1 MPDPVT
7 GKVIST
13 ALPAPPVDKAAEAG
27 KKGAFE
33 SVRAEVAEKAAQ
45 PNVPAPVRSVTEAER
60 KQLISEVRRKAET
73 DPSAAPKQVW
83 GPDLEH
89 AAVRIDKMRAGV
101 GRLKDPAQ
109 AQSLGAHLQTI
120 DEQFQK
126 ASSIMSR
133 LPDMQD
139 PRALLELQMEMYQMT
154 QNLELVSKAVEQ
166 MNSGL
171 KTVMQT
177 QV

>member
-7 GKVIST
+7 GKVVST
-13 ALPAPPVDKAAEAG
+13 AVQTPPVDKVSEAG
-27 KKGAFE
+27 RKGAFE
-33 SVRAEVAEKAAQ
+33 SVQAELAEKAAE
-45 PNVPAPVRSVTEAER
+45 PKVPAPVQSVSEAER
-60 KQLISEVRRKAET
+60 KQLIGEVRRKAEA
-73 DPSAAPKQVW
+73 DPSSTPEKVW
-83 GPDLEH
+83 GPELED
-89 AAVRIDKMRAGV
+89 AAGRIDKMRTSV
-101 GRLKDPAQ
+101 GRLKEPGQ
-109 AQSLGAHLQTI
+109 AQSLSGHLQAI

-126 ASSIMSR
+126 ASSILKR

-139 PRALLELQMEMYQMT
+139 PRAMLQLQMEMYQMT
-154 QNLELVSKAVEQ
+154 QNIEIVSKAVEQ